1 MASTTVKRL
10 KKEREGKKGFQMSTL
25 LFALLALILTVA
37 LFFGLIVLQNHLSEE
52 IIYTDVIV
60 AKTDIPE
67 GMILT
72 MENAATYLERRQVNS
87 LTIPRGSI
95 NDPSVIIGQR
105 TRVELITGEMLS
117 IKDFENLN
125 VYLDGIEDP
134 VEISIAAPDA
144 ANADGGKI
152 RAGDLINITMMF
164 TDEQLGKETK
174 NKATLDTVDMFTY
187 ANEAIREPNLQDFKK
202 SEENSTEGVDTL
214 VNEKSGSVITR
225 YFDYDSQYNFT
236 TWAQYVMDGLYV
248 KAALNG
254 DGQEISPDDRDSV
267 VAMFIFVIPKADER
281 DLNNI
286 LANCSGMRISKNVSV
301 ADEAKNSL
309 IEQPAQEQPSE
320 EETTESVP
328 EESTEEVK
336 EPTKEEKIAAQD
348 AELMLLGY
356 FKITMQE
363 DGTYLGEDGK
373 AYSYGETEEA
383 SVFTDAENNVYV
395 IGVMRGTAD
404 VAEGEVPYALI
415 LDKEA
420 FEALNGGE
428 SSEGESSEESS
439 EANQ

>member
-1 MASTTVKRL
+1 MASTTVKKL
-10 KKEREGKKGFQMSTL
+10 KKEKEGKKGFQMSTL

-60 AKTDIPE
+60 AKADIPE

-125 VYLDGIEDP
+125 VYLDKIMDKEP
-134 VEISIAAPDA
+134 VEISIAAPA
-144 ANADGGKI
+144 AADADGGKI

-164 TDEQLGKETK
+164 TDEQLGKEGSSS
-174 NKATLDTVDMFTY
+174 NATLNTQDMFSY
-187 ANEAIREPNLQDFKK
+187 ANDAIRGINEPNLQDFQEIEK
-202 SEENSTEGVDTL
+202 ENGATTYY
-214 VNEKSGSVITR
+214 NEKSGSIITR
-225 YFDYDSQYNFT
+225 YDNYDSQYNFNS
-236 TWAQYVMDGLYV
+236 WAQYVMDGLYV
-248 KAALNG
+248 KAVLNG

-336 EPTKEEKIAAQD
+336 EPTKEERIAAQD

-383 SVFTDAENNVYV
+383 SVFTDAEKNVYV

-428 SSEGESSEESS
+428 SNEESS

>member
-1 MASTTVKRL
+1 MASTTVKKL
-10 KKEREGKKGFQMSTL
+10 KKEKEGKKGFQMSTL

-60 AKTDIPE
+60 AKADIPE

-125 VYLDGIEDP
+125 VYLDKIMDKDP
-134 VEISIAAPDA
+134 VEISIAAPA
-144 ANADGGKI
+144 AADADGGKI

-164 TDEQLGKETK
+164 TDEQLGKEGSSS
-174 NKATLDTVDMFTY
+174 NATLNTPELFGY
-187 ANEAIREPNLQDFKK
+187 ANDAIRGINEPNLQDFQEIEK
-202 SEENSTEGVDTL
+202 ENGATTYY
-214 VNEKSGSVITR
+214 NEKSGSIITR
-225 YFDYDSQYNFT
+225 YDNYDSQYNFNS
-236 TWAQYVMDGLYV
+236 WAQYVMDGLYV
-248 KAALNG
+248 KAVLNG

-309 IEQPAQEQPSE
+309 IEQPAEEQPSAE
-320 EETTESVP
+320 EATESVP

-336 EPTKEEKIAAQD
+336 EPTKEERIAAQD

-383 SVFTDAENNVYV
+383 SVFTDAEKNVYV

-428 SSEGESSEESS
+428 SNEESS